1 MTSRMNSGEMTGQIT
16 GAWRRVPADRP
27 VRAVLVGCGG
37 MSAEWLRAAAHVE
50 GLEVVGL
57 VDLNEDAARARQA
70 EFGLAQARTG
80 SNLGRML
87 ADTSPDLV
95 FDCTVPEAHFQTAL
109 TAFEHGIGVLGE
121 KPLADTLT
129 HAHQMTQAGQ
139 AAGQFHA
146 VIQNRRYDPNIR
158 RVQRF
163 VQSGGLGDLTTLNA
177 DFYVGA
183 HFGGF
188 RDVME
193 HVLLLDMAIHTFDA
207 ARLISG
213 QDPVSVYC
221 HEWNPRGSWYAHG
234 ANAVAIFEMTGG
246 VVFTY
251 RGSWASEG
259 ARTTWESDWR
269 VVGTKGSVLW
279 DGSDHPTSS
288 LVRETTGLLSDF
300 TGAELP
306 PADPHDRV
314 GGHLGLI
321 KEAVAS
327 LRSGQPAETA
337 AVDNVRSLAMVFAAI
352 ESAESGRKVMV
363 D

>member
-1 MTSRMNSGEMTGQIT
+1 MTSSKMTGPT
-16 GAWRRVPADRP
+16 SGAWRRVPADRP

-37 MSAEWLRAAAHVE
+37 MSAEWLRAAAQVE

-70 EFGLAQARTG
+70 EFGLVQAQTG
-80 SNLGRML
+80 TDLSRVL
-87 ADTSPDLV
+87 ADTSPDLI

-109 TAFEHGIGVLGE
+109 TAFEQGIGVLGE
-121 KPLADTLT
+121 KPLADNMA
-129 HAHQMTQAGQ
+129 HARQMIQAGQ
-139 AAGQFHA
+139 SSAQFHA
-146 VIQNRRYDPNIR
+146 VIQNRRFDPNIR
-158 RVQRF
+158 RVERF
-163 VQSGGLGDLTTLNA
+163 VRSGRLGELTTLNA

-188 RDVME
+188 RDAMK

-221 HEWNPRGSWYAHG
+221 HEWNPKGSWYAHG
-234 ANAVAIFEMTGG
+234 ANAVAIFEMTNG

-251 RGSWASEG
+251 RGSWAAEG

-269 VVGTKGSVLW
+269 VVGTAGSVVW
-279 DGSDHPTSS
+279 DGGDHPTSS

-300 TGAELP
+300 TEAELP
-306 PADPHDRV
+306 PVDPQDRV
-314 GGHLGLI
+314 GGHRGLI
-321 KEAVAS
+321 EEAVSS

-337 AVDNVRSLAMVFAAI
+337 AVDNIRSLAMVFAAI
-352 ESAESGRKVMV
+352 ESAESGKKVPV
-363 D
+363 N